1 MVEKHNPA
9 PGLISELN
17 KLVVAAGG
25 NFQASRK
32 LRRLCGDLSPCSP
45 SVIKKMRLGSYRMG
59 TLIMATTLLRL
70 ANQAE
75 V

>member
-1 MVEKHNPA
+1 MIEKHNPA

-25 NFQASRK
+25 NVEASRK
-32 LRRLCGDLSPCSP
+32 LRSICGDLAPCSAG
-45 SVIKKMRLGSYRMG
+45 VIEKMRNSQYRMG

-70 ANQAE
+70 ADQAG